1 VDLFPAIDIRAG
13 RVVRLSQGEA
23 ARSVTYGD
31 DPVAQAEAF
40 LEAGASWIHVVDLDR
55 AFGKGDNSDVVYRLT
70 ARIGQRVK
78 LQVSGGL
85 RSREA
90 VRAVMNAG
98 STRVVVSTAAVT
110 TPSFLPELVRELG
123 ADAIAIGLDARRGIV
138 AVRGWVESTG
148 EKVENVARRMLAD
161 GARNI
166 IYTDVERDGMLNGP
180 DIAGAVELQ
189 RLGARVVASGGV
201 AKLDDLRAVRAAGLA
216 GAIVGRAIYENRF
229 TVAEALECC

>member
-1 VDLFPAIDIRAG
+1 MDLFPAIDIRAG

-23 ARSVTYGD
+23 ASSVTYGD

-40 LEAGASWIHVVDLDR
+40 LDAGASWIHVVDLDR
-55 AFGKGDNSDVVYRLT
+55 AFGKGDNSAVVYGLT

-90 VRAVMNAG
+90 VRAVMDAG
-98 STRVVVSTAAVT
+98 ATRVVVSTAAIT
-110 TPSFLPELVRELG
+110 TPSFLPELIGELG
-123 ADAIAIGLDARRGIV
+123 PDAIAIGLDARRGIV

-148 EKVENVARRMLAD
+148 EKVEDVARRMLAD

-229 TVAEALECC
+229 TVAEALQCC